1 MDTQMSPTPTPGL
14 RPTPCVEAEE
24 EGKAE
29 VGGGGWVWRG
39 ARSRHG
45 KASQQGCLKRL
56 LSRTRTPFSYGNRTE
71 KASDHRATDLIK
83 ALLHLSL

>member
-14 RPTPCVEAEE
+14 RPTRCVEAEE

-29 VGGGGWVWRG
+29 VGGGGWGG
-39 ARSRHG
+39 ARSRCG
-45 KASQQGCLKRL
+45 EASQQGCLKRL
-56 LSRTRTPFSYGNRTE
+56 LSGTRTPFSYESRTE
-71 KASDHRATDLIK
+71 KASDHGATDLIK